1 MTAHQSADTPP
12 EARAERAPPL
22 HRGRRR
28 PAVRWIVHGV
38 LFVALALGIFG
49 VLPGLRGLTHEAVG
63 LRHARPSF
71 LVAAVVAQAVSLGP
85 RRGRSVG

>member
-1 MTAHQSADTPP
+1 M
-12 EARAERAPPL
+12 
-22 HRGRRR
+22 
-28 PAVRWIVHGV
+28 RWIVHGV